1 MSSRKLLALLGALV
15 MLFVAASFTYAQGAQ
30 GAQRGPIV
38 QTPTVQTRAV
48 QTPAV
53 QTSTPDADSDGLPD
67 TWEIQYGLNPN
78 SVVGPNGAN
87 GDPDRDGLING
98 DEYANGTDPRKADT
112 DGDSLPDLWEVEK
125 LTNPLAANGDDGA
138 NGDPDGDGLLNK
150 DEMARG
156 TDPQNWDSDGDGLP
170 DGWEV
175 VEGLKPNDNRGTNGA
190 DGVSPGRKETNQDRF
205 ERDNDDFVPP
215 KPHKHP

>member
-1 MSSRKLLALLGALV
+1 MSSRKLVVFIGALV
-15 MLFVAASFTYAQGAQ
+15 MVFVAASFTYAQGAQ
-30 GAQRGPIV
+30 GAQGGPI
-38 QTPTVQTRAV
+38 A

-53 QTSTPDADSDGLPD
+53 QTPVAQAPAPDADHDGLPD
-67 TWEIQYGLNPN
+67 AWEVQYGLNSN
-78 SVVGPNGAN
+78 SAAGPNGAT
-87 GDPDRDGLING
+87 GDPDRDGLVNG
-98 DEYANGTDPRKADT
+98 DEYVNGTDPRKIDT
-112 DGDSLPDLWEVEK
+112 DGDGLPDLWEVEY
-125 LTNPLAANGDDGA
+125 LTNPLAAGGDAGA

-156 TDPQNWDSDGDGLP
+156 TDPLNWDSDGDGLP

-175 VEGLKPNDNRGTNGA
+175 VEGLKPNDNRGPNGA
-190 DGVSPGRKETNQDRF
+190 GGIPSGRKESNMDRF